1 MDSNGCIN
9 HCNERNEKVK
19 KIGDIF
25 SHVTIGTH
33 VTKGV
38 LMIRPH
44 LSVQHYV
51 TRVTMVSGRCVNHC
65 NETKRKSPKKIGDI
79 FSLVTIGTNVTKG
92 ASMIRS
98 ASLCPALCNKS
109 NDGF

>member
-1 MDSNGCIN
+1 
-9 HCNERNEKVK
+9 
-19 KIGDIF
+19 
-25 SHVTIGTH
+25 
-33 VTKGV
+33 
-38 LMIRPH
+38 MIRPH

-79 FSLVTIGTNVTKG
+79 LSHVTIGTNVTKG
-92 ASMIRS
+92 VSMKRP